1 MSLAPSLSVSR
12 IKEGYIY
19 GWSGTESLTSS
30 ALTLLDYTNP
40 SEFFLTR
47 VMLGIDW
54 TSMAVGETSMAASQT
69 LSYTLQV
76 DGQGLFTEKIVI
88 VDSNLGVQPKM
99 IEFVIPPN
107 SSVSVKATQSG
118 NNGSISCILTGYKV

>member
-1 MSLAPSLSVSR
+1 MSLAPSKSILR

-19 GWSGTESLTSS
+19 GWSGTKSLTAS

-54 TSMAVGETSMAASQT
+54 TAMAAGET

-76 DGQGLFTEKIVI
+76 DGQSMFTEKIVI
-88 VDSNLGVQPKM
+88 VDFNLGVQPKM

-107 SSVSVKATQSG
+107 SSVKVMATQNA
-118 NNGSISCILTGYKV
+118 NNGAISCILTGYRV

>member
-1 MSLAPSLSVSR
+1 MSLAPSKSILR

-19 GWSGTESLTSS
+19 GWSGTQSLTSS

-47 VMLGIDW
+47 VMLGLDW
-54 TSMAVGETSMAASQT
+54 TGMAAGETF
-69 LSYTLQV
+69 SYTLQV
-76 DGQGLFTEKIVI
+76 DGQSMFTEKIVI
-88 VDSNLGVQPKM
+88 VDFNLGVQPKM

-107 SSVSVKATQSG
+107 SSVKVMATQNA
-118 NNGSISCILTGYKV
+118 NNGSISAILTGYKV

>member
-1 MSLAPSLSVSR
+1 MSLAPSESILRV
-12 IKEGYIY
+12 KEGYIY
-19 GWSGTESLTSS
+19 GWSGTKSLTSS

-54 TSMAVGETSMAASQT
+54 TGMGAGETF
-69 LSYTLQV
+69 SYTIQV
-76 DGQGLFTEKIVI
+76 DGQSMFTEKIVI
-88 VDSNLGVQPKM
+88 VDFNLGVQPKM

-107 SSVSVKATQSG
+107 SSVKIMATQSG
-118 NNGSISCILTGYKV
+118 NNGSISAILTGYKV

>member
-19 GWSGTESLTSS
+19 GWSGTQSLTSS

-47 VMLGIDW
+47 VMLGVDW
-54 TSMAVGETSMAASQT
+54 TAMAAGET

-76 DGQGLFTEKIVI
+76 DGISMFTEKIVI
-88 VDSNLGVQPKM
+88 VDFNLGVQPKM

-107 SSVSVKATQSG
+107 SSVSVKATQSA
-118 NNGSISCILTGYKV
+118 NNGTISCILTGYKV

>member
-1 MSLAPSLSVSR
+1 MSLAPSQSILRV
-12 IKEGYIY
+12 KEGYIY
-19 GWSGTESLTSS
+19 GWSGTKSLTAS

-54 TSMAVGETSMAASQT
+54 TAMAAGET

-76 DGQGLFTEKIVI
+76 DGISMFTEKIVI
-88 VDSNLGVQPKM
+88 VDFNLGVQPKM

-107 SSVSVKATQSG
+107 STVAVKATQSG
-118 NNGSISCILTGYKV
+118 NNGSMSCMLTGYKV

>member
-54 TSMAVGETSMAASQT
+54 TSMAVGET

>member
-1 MSLAPSLSVSR
+1 MSLAPSESILRV
-12 IKEGYIY
+12 KEGYIY
-19 GWSGTESLTSS
+19 GWSGTKSLTSS

-54 TSMAVGETSMAASQT
+54 TSMGAGET

-76 DGQGLFTEKIVI
+76 DGQSMFTEKIVI
-88 VDSNLGVQPKM
+88 VDFNLGVQPKM

-107 SSVSVKATQSG
+107 STGAVKATQSG
-118 NNGSISCILTGYKV
+118 NNGSISCVLTGYKV

>member
-19 GWSGTESLTSS
+19 GWSGTKPLTAS

-40 SEFFLTR
+40 SSFFLTR
-47 VMLGIDW
+47 IMLGIDW
-54 TSMAVGETSMAASQT
+54 TAMGAGET
-69 LSYTLQV
+69 LSYTLLV
-76 DGQGLFTEKIVI
+76 DGNDMFSEKIVI
-88 VDSNLGVQPKM
+88 VDFNLGVQPKM

-107 SSVSVKATQSG
+107 SSVAVKATQSG
-118 NNGSISCILTGYKV
+118 NNGGISCMLTGYKV

>member
-1 MSLAPSLSVSR
+1 MSLAPSQSILRV
-12 IKEGYIY
+12 KEGYIY
-19 GWSGTESLTSS
+19 GWSGTKSLTAS

-54 TSMAVGETSMAASQT
+54 TAMAAGET

-76 DGQGLFTEKIVI
+76 DGISMFTEKIVI
-88 VDSNLGVQPKM
+88 VDFNLGVQPKM

-107 SSVSVKATQSG
+107 SSVKVMATQNA
-118 NNGSISCILTGYKV
+118 NNGSISCILTGYRV

>member
-1 MSLAPSLSVSR
+1 MSLAPSLSVNR
-12 IKEGYIY
+12 VKEGYIY
-19 GWSGTESLTSS
+19 GWSGTQALTSS

-54 TSMAVGETSMAASQT
+54 TAMGAGET
-69 LSYTLQV
+69 LSYTIQV
-76 DGQGLFTEKIVI
+76 DGINMFTEKIVI
-88 VDSNLGVQPKM
+88 VDFNLGVQPKM

-107 SSVSVKATQSG
+107 STVAVKATQSG
-118 NNGSISCILTGYKV
+118 NNGSMSCMLTGYKV

>member
-19 GWSGTESLTSS
+19 GWSGTQSLTSS

-47 VMLGIDW
+47 VMLGVDW
-54 TSMAVGETSMAASQT
+54 TAMAAGEK

-76 DGQGLFTEKIVI
+76 DGISMFTEKIVI
-88 VDSNLGVQPKM
+88 VDFNLGVQPKM

-107 SSVSVKATQSG
+107 SSVSVKATQSA
-118 NNGSISCILTGYKV
+118 NNGTISCILTGYKV

>member
-1 MSLAPSLSVSR
+1 MSLAPSKSILR

-19 GWSGTESLTSS
+19 GWSGTQSLTSS

-40 SEFFLTR
+40 ASFFLTR

-54 TSMAVGETSMAASQT
+54 TAMAAGET

-76 DGQGLFTEKIVI
+76 DGISMFTEKIVI
-88 VDSNLGVQPKM
+88 VDFNLGVQPKM

-107 SSVSVKATQSG
+107 SSVSVKATQSA
-118 NNGSISCILTGYKV
+118 NNGTISCILTGYKV

>member
-1 MSLAPSLSVSR
+1 MSLAPSLSISR

-19 GWSGTESLTSS
+19 GWSGTQSLTSS

-40 SEFFLTR
+40 ASFFLTR

-54 TSMAVGETSMAASQT
+54 TAMAAGET

-76 DGQGLFTEKIVI
+76 DGISMFTEKIVI
-88 VDSNLGVQPKM
+88 VDFNLGVQPKM
-99 IEFVIPPN
+99 IEFVISPN
-107 SSVSVKATQSG
+107 SSVKVMATQNG
-118 NNGSISCILTGYKV
+118 NNGSISAILTGYKV

>member
-1 MSLAPSLSVSR
+1 MSLAPSKSIFR

-19 GWSGTESLTSS
+19 GWSGTQSLTSS

-54 TSMAVGETSMAASQT
+54 TGMGAGETF
-69 LSYTLQV
+69 SYTIQV
-76 DGQGLFTEKIVI
+76 DGQSMFTEKIVI
-88 VDSNLGVQPKM
+88 VDFNLGVQPKM

-107 SSVSVKATQSG
+107 SSVKVMATQNA
-118 NNGSISCILTGYKV
+118 NNGSISAILTGYKV

>member
-1 MSLAPSLSVSR
+1 MSLAPSQSILR

-19 GWSGTESLTSS
+19 GWSGTKSLTAS

-54 TSMAVGETSMAASQT
+54 TAMAAGET

-76 DGQGLFTEKIVI
+76 DGQSMFTEKIVI
-88 VDSNLGVQPKM
+88 VDFNLGVQPKM

-107 SSVSVKATQSG
+107 SSVKVMAAQNA
-118 NNGSISCILTGYKV
+118 NNGAISCILTGYKV

>member
-12 IKEGYIY
+12 VKEGYIY
-19 GWSGTESLTSS
+19 GWSGTKALTSS

-47 VMLGIDW
+47 IMIGIDW
-54 TSMAVGETSMAASQT
+54 TAMGAGET
-69 LSYTLQV
+69 LSYTIQV
-76 DGQGLFTEKIVI
+76 DGINMFTEKIVI
-88 VDSNLGVQPKM
+88 VDFNLGVQPKM

-107 SSVSVKATQSG
+107 STVAVKATQSG
-118 NNGSISCILTGYKV
+118 NNGSMSCMLTGYKV

>member
-19 GWSGTESLTSS
+19 GWSGTQSLTSS

-47 VMLGIDW
+47 VMLGLDW
-54 TSMAVGETSMAASQT
+54 TAMGVGET

-76 DGQGLFTEKIVI
+76 DGISMFTEKIVI
-88 VDSNLGVQPKM
+88 VDFNLGVQPKM

-107 SSVSVKATQSG
+107 SSVKVMATQSG
-118 NNGSISCILTGYKV
+118 NNGAISCILTGYKV

>member
-12 IKEGYIY
+12 VKEGYIY
-19 GWSGTESLTSS
+19 GWSGTKALTSS

-54 TSMAVGETSMAASQT
+54 TSMGAGET

-76 DGQGLFTEKIVI
+76 DGQSMFTEKIVI
-88 VDSNLGVQPKM
+88 VDFNLGVQPKM

-107 SSVSVKATQSG
+107 STVAVKATQSG
-118 NNGSISCILTGYKV
+118 NNGSISCVLTGYKV

>member
-54 TSMAVGETSMAASQT
+54 TSMAVGET

-88 VDSNLGVQPKM
+88 VDFNLGVQPKM

-107 SSVSVKATQSG
+107 STVAVKATQSG
-118 NNGSISCILTGYKV
+118 SNGSISCVLTGYKV